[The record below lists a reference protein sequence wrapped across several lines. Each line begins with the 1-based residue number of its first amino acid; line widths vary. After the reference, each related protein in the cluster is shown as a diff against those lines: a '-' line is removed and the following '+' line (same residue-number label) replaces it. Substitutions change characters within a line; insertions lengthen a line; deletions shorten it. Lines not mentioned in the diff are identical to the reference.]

1 MTCRLPSISLC
12 GLVRGAVNLVG
23 DAIENAYQPSGVSAQ
38 EKRICLEAYGKWL
51 NARGENGLA
60 AIHYS
65 QRISG
70 GIYASVEHGVIRL
83 IRPGEPARVVP
94 VPPTFLLPAPIP
106 LIRAPEP
113 ARQGSA
119 AQIAASPSQRLPDR
133 QLLPLLAAPSSKR
146 R

>member
-1 MTCRLPSISLC
+1 MSCRLPSISLC

-23 DAIENAYQPSGVSAQ
+23 DAVENAYQPSGVSAQ

-51 NARGENGLA
+51 NAGGENGLA

-65 QRISG
+65 QRIRG
-70 GIYASVEHGVIRL
+70 GIYASVEHGVIR
-83 IRPGEPARVVP
+83 PGEPARVVP
-94 VPPTFLLPAPIP
+94 APPAVLLPAPIP

-133 QLLPLLAAPSSKR
+133 QPLPLLAAPSSKR